1 MQNKKGILVNKYNLK
16 YFTFSVEYF
25 IKIENQTYN
34 NISDIIRK
42 NINNLQGRV
51 KFSTGGKA
59 HERKS

>member
-16 YFTFSVEYF
+16 YFTFFVEYF